1 MFTWIGE
8 QLGAKSLGELMAPTQ
23 SLEEQLHTAIEQG
36 AMEKVKRLL
45 DEDKVSPMAQS
56 ASGNTPLHT
65 AAYHDNQDVVLLLL
79 QMGVDVAVPGRRGST
94 ALHFAASQG
103 HEAMV
108 RLLVDKGANAAC
120 KNKGGKTAYDATEH
134 TKIRQF
140 LLPLQFQRETKAEK
154 AAALTSLP
162 PGVEVDGDEREAKP
176 LPPPP
181 PTGPAVM
188 YGAAATSHDRPIQ
201 ADGFGTSVGNAELSA
216 KYGNTDTAH
225 TTHAAPAAPP
235 SMPAPNATSGAAA
248 APAASVYTP
257 GASNPYLARGRYGAS
272 LRLVC
277 CPHPPHPPPPP
288 PPPCVPLS
296 ARAPSPALQL
306 THARQRLATWQP
318 LFESSGIQ
326 RC

>member
-1 MFTWIGE
+1 MFSWIGE
-8 QLGAKSLGELMAPTQ
+8 QIGVKSLGELMAPTQ

-108 RLLVDKGANAAC
+108 RLLVDNGANAAC
-120 KNKGGKTAYDATEH
+120 KDKGGKTAYDATEH

-140 LLPLQFQRETKAEK
+140 LLPLQFQRESKADK

-162 PGVEVDGDEREAKP
+162 PGVEVDGDEREVKP

-188 YGAAATSHDRPIQ
+188 YGAAATAHDRPIQ

-225 TTHAAPAAPP
+225 TTHGAPAAPP
-235 SMPAPNATSGAAA
+235 SMPNATSGAAA
-248 APAASVYTP
+248 AAASVYTP

-277 CPHPPHPPPPP
+277 CPPTRRHPPPPP
-288 PPPCVPLS
+288 PPPCVPSLP
-296 ARAPSPALQL
+296 APLRPHYNSRM
-306 THARQRLATWQP
+306 HGNVSQRGNL
-318 LFESSGIQ
+318 LFANSGLQ